1 MDPQQKP
8 VPASGSADELRA
20 HAGSLWRKASAQIA
34 RIPVTARVL
43 LGFFLL
49 AGVLMAAY
57 MALASKDATLR
68 LKVQHGFRSAQ
79 FSMWID
85 GDLAYSGR
93 LIGAPVK
100 KFGLLPGSIQGSL
113 AETFPISS
121 GAHQVRVRIVSDEGA
136 TQEDSIEGAFT
147 RNSQRTL
154 SVNARRNDVSLNW
167 QGSEM
172 PVAESAAANTGWFN
186 RYAGTLLMTVAGSIV
201 SALTGYMIREL
212 PKQIA
217 SRPGEIPKV

>member
-1 MDPQQKP
+1 MDQEKN
-8 VPASGSADELRA
+8 PAPDQARA
-20 HAGSLWRKASAQIA
+20 SEIRAQAGALWHRATAQIV

-43 LGFFLL
+43 LGFCLL
-49 AGVLMAAY
+49 AGILMAVHT
-57 MALASKDATLR
+57 ALGGKDASLR

-85 GDLAYSGR
+85 GDLVYSAK
-93 LIGAPVK
+93 LIGAPAR

-113 AETFPISS
+113 SETFPISS
-121 GAHQVRVRIVSDEGA
+121 GDHQVRVRIVSDDGV
-136 TQEDSIEGAFT
+136 TQENSIKSDFA

-172 PVAESAAANTGWFN
+172 PVAESASANTGWFN

-212 PKQIA
+212 PKQIG
-217 SRPGEIPKV
+217 SRSQ

>member
-1 MDPQQKP
+1 MGPQQSAASP
-8 VPASGSADELRA
+8 VKEGYDVQGQASA
-20 HAGSLWRKASAQIA
+20 HWRKISAKISG
-34 RIPVTARVL
+34 IPVTARVL
-43 LGFFLL
+43 FCFFLL
-49 AGVLMAAY
+49 AGVLMAMY

-85 GDLAYSGR
+85 GDLVYSGK

-113 AETFPISS
+113 SETFPVSS
-121 GAHQVRVRIVSDEGA
+121 GVHQVRVRIVSDEGA
-136 TQEDSIEGAFT
+136 TQENSIEGAFT

-172 PVAESAAANTGWFN
+172 PLAESASSSTGWFS
-186 RYAGTLLMTVAGSIV
+186 RYAGTLLMTVAGSII
-201 SALTGYMIREL
+201 SAITGYMIREL
-212 PKQIA
+212 PKQIG
-217 SRPGEIPKV
+217 SRTS

>member
-1 MDPQQKP
+1 MDPQQNP
-8 VPASGSADELRA
+8 APASGSANELCA
-20 HAGSLWRKASAQIA
+20 HAGGLWRKASAQIA
-34 RIPVTARVL
+34 RIPVTGRVL

-49 AGVLMAAY
+49 AGVLMAVY

-85 GDLAYSGR
+85 GDLAYSCK

-113 AETFPISS
+113 SETFPISS

-136 TQEDSIEGAFT
+136 TQEDSIEGGFT

-172 PVAESAAANTGWFN
+172 QVAESAAANTGWFN

-212 PKQIA
+212 PKQIG
-217 SRPGEIPKV
+217 SRSGEIPKV

>member
-1 MDPQQKP
+1 MDQEQNPAP
-8 VPASGSADELRA
+8 VQARASEIRA
-20 HAGSLWRKASAQIA
+20 QAGALWRRATAQII

-43 LGFFLL
+43 LGFLLL
-49 AGVLMAAY
+49 AGILMAAHI
-57 MALASKDATLR
+57 ALAGKDASLR
-68 LKVQHGFRSAQ
+68 LKVQHGFRTAQ

-85 GDLAYSGR
+85 GDLVYSGK
-93 LIGAPVK
+93 LIGASAR

-113 AETFPISS
+113 SETFPISS
-121 GAHQVRVRIVSDEGA
+121 GAHQVRVRIVSDDGA
-136 TQEDSIEGAFT
+136 TQENSIKGDFT

-154 SVNARRNDVSLNW
+154 SANARRNDVSLNW

-172 PVAESAAANTGWFN
+172 PVAESASAGTGWFN

-212 PKQIA
+212 PKQIG
-217 SRPGEIPKV
+217 SRSQ